1 MKKRF
6 LSNYVTAITDQIKET
21 GKLVLSSFVN
31 NVPGAVKTNYNYS
44 SDDGRI
50 IEELEIEFVNNC
62 SVSVLINRK
71 FCVMEILTDMTDID
85 SLQVKTFY
93 LS

>member
-6 LSNYVTAITDQIKET
+6 LGNFVTALTNQIKET
-21 GKLVLSSFVN
+21 GKPVLSSFVN

-50 IEELEIEFVNNC
+50 SEELEIEFVNN
-62 SVSVLINRK
+62 SRATVLVDRK
-71 FCVMEILTDMTDID
+71 FCTMEIWTDVTDVD
-85 SLQVKTFY
+85 SLLVREYY
-93 LS
+93 LA